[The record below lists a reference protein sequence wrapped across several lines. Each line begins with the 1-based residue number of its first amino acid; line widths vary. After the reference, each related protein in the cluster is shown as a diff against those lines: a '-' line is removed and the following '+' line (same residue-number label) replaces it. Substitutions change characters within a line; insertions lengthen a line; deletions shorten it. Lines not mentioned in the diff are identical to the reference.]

1 MASRRSDPNHTTRPA
16 GRTPAAPTGRA
27 SVPASPQAD
36 SAAPGGST
44 DPAAAHATSP
54 AAAQAPSKRPARS
67 LAPPAARRAGTAKA
81 GSVPRPSAVTGDLR
95 RAMIAEAAY
104 FHAERRGF
112 APGGEVQDWL
122 SAEAEVD
129 ALLKAAGGMAQ

>member
-1 MASRRSDPNHTTRPA
+1 MASRRSDPNRTVRPST
-16 GRTPAAPTGRA
+16 RTPAAPTGRA
-27 SVPASPQAD
+27 PVPTSPQAD
-36 SAAPGGST
+36 SAAPGGSA
-44 DPAAAHATSP
+44 DPTAGS
-54 AAAQAPSKRPARS
+54 AAAQTPSKRPAREH
-67 LAPPAARRAGTAKA
+67 APPAARRAGRAKA
-81 GSVPRPSAVTGDLR
+81 GSARRPGAVTDDLR

-129 ALLKAAGGMAQ
+129 ALLKAAGGVPQ